1 MSTQAERDLASFLLD
16 VAATIA
22 PMMVEA
28 GVNYITLG
36 EHGGRCFPYMQGRG
50 RIVGAEEQRHDNGS
64 VHTSANVDGVPLM
77 RWRQE
82 DED

>member
-1 MSTQAERDLASFLLD
+1 MSTQAERDLASFLID
-16 VAATIA
+16 IAETIA

-28 GVNYITLG
+28 NVNYITLREYNG
-36 EHGGRCFPYMQGRG
+36 ICFPEMQGRG
-50 RIVGAEEQRHDNGS
+50 RIVGAEEQRHDGGS
-64 VHTSANVDGVPLM
+64 VHTSASVDGVPLM